1 MKVTSI
7 DINLNCILEDF
18 KKKFNK
24 DGFFIVRN
32 FFHSRVID
40 DLSKKINKIMMGQCK
55 IDYSKIWM
63 QLDSESGLYS
73 DLNFGGFG
81 FKGATF
87 NYRKIEGLEEDKLFF
102 DIFTKPFFVEICR
115 VIYGLNRPI
124 KCFRTMFMNKPANKG
139 TWLPW
144 HQDRWNYLNKNPLV
158 TVWMPLDTSS
168 KENGCV
174 QIIRGSHHYGLI
186 NPEHES
192 GFLTEEQSKNYTIG
206 KEIIYLELKPG
217 DLAILHNHLLH
228 ASDIN
233 TTDSPRRALS
243 ICYMDGNTK
252 HKIESEKKYTFLF
265 NT

>member
-1 MKVTSI
+1 
-7 DINLNCILEDF
+7 
-18 KKKFNK
+18 
-24 DGFFIVRN
+24 
-32 FFHSRVID
+32 
-40 DLSKKINKIMMGQCK
+40 
-55 IDYSKIWM
+55 
-63 QLDSESGLYS
+63 
-73 DLNFGGFG
+73 
-81 FKGATF
+81 
-87 NYRKIEGLEEDKLFF
+87 
-102 DIFTKPFFVEICR
+102 
-115 VIYGLNRPI
+115 
-124 KCFRTMFMNKPANKG
+124 MNKPANKG

-192 GFLTEEQSKNYTIG
+192 GFLTEEQSKNYIIG
-206 KEIIYLELKPG
+206 KEIIYLELKPC

-243 ICYMDGNTK
+243 ICYMDGNTE
-252 HKIESEKKYTFLF
+252 HKIVSDKKYNFLF